1 MSLTSSHSHTHPS
14 QLHNTDPRLTT
25 SQTLRRNFSTL
36 ENFPTPMKYSNNTP
50 IIFQAPRTPSP
61 FFASRYSPTGIRIFQ
76 YSVCQYSSISPILR
90 LSSPAVLVLTLKA
103 CMTASIPQLDWL
115 ECLWQVH
122 IHIHTHHNYTASTM
136 LILGWPLVKHL
147 GEILY
152 SWKFLNTHEVH
163 KQHSN
168 QLPSSQDTLS
178 MLCKS
183 IYVHWHQDIP
193 ILCLRVQLLLTYSKT

>member
-1 MSLTSSHSHTHPS
+1 
-14 QLHNTDPRLTT
+14 
-25 SQTLRRNFSTL
+25 
-36 ENFPTPMKYSNNTP
+36 MKYSNNTQ
-50 IIFQAPRTPSP
+50 IIFQAPRTLCPC
-61 FFASRYSPTGIRIFQ
+61 FASRYMSTGIRIFQ
-76 YSVCQYSSISPILR
+76 YSVCQYSSFSPTLR
-90 LSSPAVLVLTLKA
+90 LSSLALFVLALGA
-103 CMTASIPQLDWL
+103 CMTCSIPRLDGL
-115 ECLWQVH
+115 EDLWQAH

-193 ILCLRVQLLLTYSKT
+193 ILCLPVQLLLTYSKT

>member
-1 MSLTSSHSHTHPS
+1 
-14 QLHNTDPRLTT
+14 
-25 SQTLRRNFSTL
+25 
-36 ENFPTPMKYSNNTP
+36 MKYTNNTP
-50 IIFQAPRTPSP
+50 INFQAPRTPSP
-61 FFASRYSPTGIRIFQ
+61 CFASRYTSTGIRIFQ
-76 YSVCQYSSISPILR
+76 YSVCQYSYFSPTLR
-90 LSSPAVLVLTLKA
+90 LSSPALLVLTLKA
-103 CMTASIPQLDWL
+103 CMTASIPRLDRL
-115 ECLWQVH
+115 ERLWQVH

-152 SWKFLNTHEVH
+152 SWKFLNTQEIL

-168 QLPSSQDTLS
+168 HPPSSQDTLP

-193 ILCLRVQLLLTYSKT
+193 IFCLPVQLLLTYSKT